1 MDTMKQLTIQSPA
14 KVNLHLQVI
23 AKRPDGYHD
32 LRMVMVE
39 ISIYDEVKV
48 ALAKEG
54 VNLFCDHP
62 GVPLGDKNIAV
73 RAAKLFIEETGFDG
87 GVDLHIKKKI
97 PMGGGLGGG
106 SSNAASVLMALNELT
121 GNKVSEERLL
131 EIGLKL
137 GADVPFFIFK
147 GAALAEG
154 IGERLSKINDLPEM
168 SFLLVN
174 PNIEI
179 PTASIFKSLNLELTK
194 ERESHTITG
203 FNYSLE
209 PVVSILHNDLEDV
222 VLKKHPEVAAAL
234 NLLKGEGSAEG
245 VLMSGSGATVFGLY
259 DSEASARRALAV
271 LKKEIDCRG
280 WVAFVAHSL

>member
-1 MDTMKQLTIQSPA
+1 MKELSLQSPA

-32 LRMVMVE
+32 LRMLMVG

-48 ALAKEG
+48 TLTKESIS
-54 VNLFCDHP
+54 LYCDHP
-62 GVPLGDKNIAV
+62 GVPLGDKNIAL
-73 RAAKLFIEETGFDG
+73 RAARLFVEETGFSG
-87 GVDLHIKKKI
+87 GIDIQIKKKI

-121 GNKVSEERLL
+121 GNRLSKKKLL
-131 EIGLKL
+131 ETGLKL

-154 IGERLSKINDLPEM
+154 IGEKLTQINDLPEM
-168 SFLLVN
+168 WFLLVN
-174 PNIEI
+174 PGIEV
-179 PTASIFKSLNLELTK
+179 PTASIFKSINLELTK
-194 ERESHTITG
+194 ERENHNITG

-209 PVVSILHNDLEDV
+209 SVISVLHNDLESV
-222 VLKKHPEVAAAL
+222 TLKKHPEVAEAL
-234 NLLKGEGSAEG
+234 ALLRDEGSAEG

-259 DSEASARRALAV
+259 DSEGSARKALV
-271 LKKEIDCRG
+271 QLEKDIVCRG
-280 WVAFVAHSL
+280 WAAFVAHSL